1 MLPMVQMTTNHYFSV
16 QGYVKGC
23 QVLCLPEAL
32 RFSVGMF
39 DIQIINRDRPTE
51 AGI

>member
-1 MLPMVQMTTNHYFSV
+1 MVQITTKPYLSV
-16 QGYVKGC
+16 QGFVNGC